1 MVYTCNYTS
10 SWWETTTTISI
21 DGGDTLDLRFS
32 RSRFNLT
39 ACTLLVTSLL
49 LENDMGEQHGEER
62 GDASSRRGNG
72 RVLRSAK
79 SRALKAKDVYHGLAT
94 SMITDHFQP
103 LLSTIRRGGRAELA
117 RAEPS
122 ETELRIQ
129 RGEPLCESSL
139 RRPGIWI
146 LLLIGISGYRP
157 LRSRK
162 NSHSRSTRVYEV
174 GKTNSYDIQR
184 DLISLRDSLVGV
196 ERSIN

>member
-1 MVYTCNYTS
+1 VGIKGTRPQY
-10 SWWETTTTISI
+10 
-21 DGGDTLDLRFS
+21 
-32 RSRFNLT
+32 
-39 ACTLLVTSLL
+39 
-49 LENDMGEQHGEER
+49 
-62 GDASSRRGNG
+62 
-72 RVLRSAK
+72 
-79 SRALKAKDVYHGLAT
+79 AL
-94 SMITDHFQP
+94 S

-174 GKTNSYDIQR
+174 GKTNSYDIQTRGSEFRRFGLCLHLPKEYR
-184 DLISLRDSLVGV
+184 DLTSLRDSLVGV